1 MESFFGYC
9 FLELQSY
16 KHILNFEIEKERKD
30 FKLIKMCKTFF
41 LQWKWLPL
49 YSQMGKLQYYLW
61 MALERFGANGI
72 SFLSNICLSYFVM
85 PKEYGVVASLA
96 IFTNIIFVLLDC
108 GMSDGIMRYKNATD
122 KDFNTLF
129 WFNTFMGV
137 MLCVAYN
144 ILAPFVADYLGIP
157 ETEGVMRLMGFGAIL
172 SAMTISQATK
182 QRYTLNFKKMS
193 LINLA
198 TVASMATTCIIMGWL
213 GCGYWAVAMLTFG
226 FSFYMLL
233 YLFIFTKWNIK
244 FEFSIETFK
253 DLWRF
258 GVNLLFTVLTTQVAQ
273 NLYSFMLG
281 KFSPTQ
287 SSFFVQG
294 QKLENAP
301 MRSMESTITYTSF
314 VMIAKETEEEKR
326 RSELVKVYGM
336 IAVIMFCFMGV
347 AFVLSEPLIALIFP
361 VKWLPVVPYFR
372 LLVVL
377 GFFQAMSRFQQNFY
391 KIYNRTRTLAKL
403 VLCENMLLIVSCLIL
418 FFLKVDIFEIIYLTI
433 CVTMIM
439 NLVSLYIGSRIALIR
454 YREFVKLLVRA
465 MIVGIS
471 AIVPTYFLVEYIDQN
486 IIAVFLGLLLY
497 AVLVIGMG
505 LLLMRNYFTMMLNKI
520 IKRKI

>member
-1 MESFFGYC
+1 MSSMN
-9 FLELQSY
+9 L
-16 KHILNFEIEKERKD
+16 K
-30 FKLIKMCKTFF
+30 
-41 LQWKWLPL
+41 
-49 YSQMGKLQYYLW
+49 YYLW

-72 SFLSNICLSYFVM
+72 SFLSNIFLSYFVV
-85 PKEYGVVASLA
+85 PEEYGIVASLA

-108 GMSDGIMRYKNATD
+108 GMSDGIMRYKDATD

-137 MLCVAYN
+137 MLCITYN
-144 ILAPFVADYLGIP
+144 ILAPFVADYLGLP

-172 SAMTISQATK
+172 SAMTISQATR

-198 TVASMATTCIIMGWL
+198 TVASMATTCIIMGWM

-233 YLFIFTKWNIK
+233 YLFIFTKWRVR
-244 FEFSIETFK
+244 FEFSMETFK

-281 KFSPTQ
+281 KFSPAQ
-287 SSFFVQG
+287 SGYFVQG

-301 MRSMESTITYTSF
+301 MKSMESTITYTSF
-314 VMIAKETEEEKR
+314 VMITKEHDEEKR
-326 RSELVKVYGM
+326 RREFVKVYGS
-336 IAVIMFCFMGV
+336 IAVIMFSFMGL
-347 AFVLSEPLIALIFP
+347 AFSLCEPLIDLIFP
-361 VKWLPVVPYFR
+361 EKWVPVVPYFR

-391 KIYNRTRTLAKL
+391 KVYDSTKVLAKL
-403 VLCENMLLIVSCLIL
+403 VLCENVLLIVSCVAL
-418 FFLKVDIFEIIYLTI
+418 FAMSVDIFAIIYLTI
-433 CVTMIM
+433 GITMLM
-439 NLVSLYIGSRIALIR
+439 NLVSLYMGAKVASIK
-454 YREFVKLLVRA
+454 YREFVNLLIRA
-465 MIVGIS
+465 MVVGLS
-471 AIVPTYFLVEYIDQN
+471 AIVPTYLLVESIDSN
-486 IIAVFLGLLLY
+486 ILAIISG
-497 AVLVIGMG
+497 VLTFVVILFAMGMM
-505 LLLMRNYFTMMLNKI
+505 LMRSYFEQMLK
-520 IKRKI
+520 KVFVKKK

>member
-1 MESFFGYC
+1 
-9 FLELQSY
+9 
-16 KHILNFEIEKERKD
+16 
-30 FKLIKMCKTFF
+30 
-41 LQWKWLPL
+41 
-49 YSQMGKLQYYLW
+49 MGKLQYYLW

-85 PKEYGVVASLA
+85 PEEYGVVASLA

-122 KDFNTLF
+122 RDFNTLF

-137 MLCVAYN
+137 MLCVTYN
-144 ILAPFVADYLGIP
+144 VLAPFVADYLGIP

-193 LINLA
+193 LINLV
-198 TVASMATTCIIMGWL
+198 TVASMATTCIIMGWM

-233 YLFIFTKWNIK
+233 YLFIFTKWRVH
-244 FEFSIETFK
+244 FEFSMETFK

-281 KFSPTQ
+281 KFSPAQ
-287 SSFFVQG
+287 SGYFVQG

-301 MRSMESTITYTSF
+301 MKSMESTITYTSF
-314 VMIAKETEEEKR
+314 VMITKETDEEIR
-326 RSELVKVYGM
+326 RKEFVKIYGA
-336 IAVIMFCFMGV
+336 IVLIMLSFMGL
-347 AFVLSEPLIALIFP
+347 AFSLCGPLIDLIFP
-361 VKWLPVVPYFR
+361 EKWQPVIPYFR

-391 KIYNRTRTLAKL
+391 KVYDRTKLLAKL
-403 VLCENMLLIVSCLIL
+403 VLCENLLLITSCVVL
-418 FFLKVDIFEIIYLTI
+418 FAMSVDIFMIIYLTI
-433 CVTMIM
+433 GITMLM
-439 NLVSLYIGSRIALIR
+439 NLVSLFMGAKIASIK
-454 YREFVKLLVRA
+454 YFEFVKLLLR
-465 MIVGIS
+465 S
-471 AIVPTYFLVEYIDQN
+471 AIVGVSAIIPVFYLVEFMDSN
-486 IIAVFLGLLLY
+486 IIAIITGVILY
-497 AVLVIGMG
+497 AVIVFVVGF
-505 LLLMRNYFTMMLNKI
+505 LLMRPYFEKLLCKLLRVFA
-520 IKRKI
+520 IKKSL